1 MCIRKSLCEE
11 HTLWHLNGR
20 SITFTLLS
28 STGGSGSSEIVA
40 FSTPAVVEAAQNV
53 AFSSFFWLGVR
64 RGSSSDSE
72 HQSQGGQREQ
82 HVSERIRWI
91 GWMDGWMGEIYLNTV
106 RYCRMEANELIVGWN
121 EQVKRDRDRE
131 RGGERER
138 KRARKGH
145 ERYNQPIPPKIATR
159 R

>member
-1 MCIRKSLCEE
+1 MCIRKSLSEE

-28 STGGSGSSEIVA
+28 STGGSGSTEIVA

-82 HVSERIRWI
+82 HVSERGRLI
-91 GWMDGWMGEIYLNTV
+91 GWMDGFGWIEGWMGGIYLNTV
-106 RYCRMEANELIVGWN
+106 RYCRMEANELVVG
-121 EQVKRDRDRE
+121 
-131 RGGERER
+131 
-138 KRARKGH
+138 
-145 ERYNQPIPPKIATR
+145 
-159 R
+159 